1 MPLHVLLTHYIY
13 HMKVSCGHRQWMTCI
28 PAIKYLPPD
37 RYFAENEFLSL
48 SLMASGAVPN
58 VPGIGVGG
66 QVATT
71 WQSSKVSGLS
81 RAASCSEY
89 RFTPIFSLKTN
100 KPRIFTRLR
109 DTLPAML
116 PVGCDM

>member
-1 MPLHVLLTHYIY
+1 MI
-13 HMKVSCGHRQWMTCI
+13 CI
-28 PAIKYLPPD
+28 PAIKYYPPD
-37 RYFAENEFLSL
+37 RYFVENEIISL

-58 VPGIGVGG
+58 VPGVGVGG
-66 QVATT
+66 QVASA
-71 WQSSKVSGLS
+71 WQFSRVSGIS

-89 RFTPIFSLKTN
+89 SFTPIFSLKTN

-116 PVGCDM
+116 PVGRDM